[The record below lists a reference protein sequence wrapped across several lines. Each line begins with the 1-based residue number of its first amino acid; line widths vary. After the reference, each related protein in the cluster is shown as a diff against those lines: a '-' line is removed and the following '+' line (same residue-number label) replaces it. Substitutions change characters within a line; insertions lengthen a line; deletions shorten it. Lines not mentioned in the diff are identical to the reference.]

1 MGDGGE
7 DVVTVAGRH
16 GGGGR
21 AHRDDGAAVE
31 SDLGVADPVVGPVVL
46 ELSVHAVE
54 RAGPGEGEALAAG
67 QLVVGEALGGAVGE
81 VGEGGRGAAGVAVAE
96 GRGQGGGVSQV
107 VRGVN
112 VYAGDVG

>member
-31 SDLGVADPVVGPVVL
+31 RDLGVADPVVGPVVL